1 MKSLLT
7 KLLALAL
14 FIPVSACADDKPAA
28 PAADDEKIPSRE
40 EFKADATEAE
50 LKERLTPLQ
59 FNVTKKDA
67 TEPPFENPYW
77 DNKREGI
84 YVDIISGKPLFSS
97 THKFKSGTGW
107 PSFYTYIDKE
117 EVVEK
122 SDRKFGMVRTEVRS
136 KSGDAHLGHVF
147 PDGPAPTGLRYC
159 LNSASLLFIPKEQ
172 LEEKGYGEYIKL
184 FEAPAPKEDPRDKKK
199 E

>member
-1 MKSLLT
+1 MKS
-7 KLLALAL
+7 LALAL
-14 FIPVSACADDKPAA
+14 LIPAVACAADPKPTTDPKSA
-28 PAADDEKIPSRE
+28 PAADKIPARAD
-40 EFKADATEAE
+40 FKADATEEE
-50 LKERLTPLQ
+50 LKARLTPLQ

-97 THKFKSGTGW
+97 THKFDSGTGW
-107 PSFYTYIDKE
+107 PSFYTMIDKAE
-117 EVVEK
+117 IVEK

-159 LNSASLLFIPKEQ
+159 LNSAALVFIPKEN
-172 LEEKGYGEYIKL
+172 LEAKGYGEFLKL
-184 FEAPAPKEDPRDKKK
+184 FEEGAENTDPREEKK